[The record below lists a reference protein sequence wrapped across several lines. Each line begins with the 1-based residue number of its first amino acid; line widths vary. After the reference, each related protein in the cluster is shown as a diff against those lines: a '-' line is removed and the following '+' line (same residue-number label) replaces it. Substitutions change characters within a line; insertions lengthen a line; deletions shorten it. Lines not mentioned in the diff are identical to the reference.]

1 MPTDAPEVLQR
12 EDAVEEHE
20 DDAASDPDVCI
31 ESVKK
36 VRAIVADHADFV
48 GLWQTSLVGVF
59 SCYDD
64 MVAEMESIITDRFL
78 PNVEMRKALLAV
90 AESAAH
96 LGEVTDKSDP
106 EEAILGVIAQASP
119 SMTAAPSSYVQ
130 VCISMVAAL
139 SGIPQD
145 KKMILP
151 ESGPDIQALTLDAET
166 SDDAPDDALTVKRSC
181 IVEFPQHV
189 VASTFAT
196 ESVDFLQKCA
206 AQLMG
211 QFMEH
216 IKVKCIILPNTAAVD
231 AARGNGLARLAA
243 CVIDGAVVTQHA
255 ALEEATLDNVLTN
268 MSKPTACKSLL
279 RVLLDIAPLV
289 DVSSLVVAAMQEHM
303 SATKVT
309 DDAVDILRFA
319 FGAYAELQHIARS
332 IASYAPLTANSG
344 YACGDTGAKDS
355 VTQIIIGLRKMC
367 ASAKELLEQVPPAL
381 LKLGFPGPVVTP
393 ELGSNWLKVVSEKVV
408 PEMAEHCI
416 KDVASILDRH
426 SSELRSKLP
435 NFEHI
440 FPEGLYIR
448 NLAASE
454 LLHAPH
460 RAALPKHSVQLFH
473 FIGSLARVHTALH
486 LSPPAVSHPLT
497 KATIA
502 AAQVVY
508 DRAKLIV
515 SIIAHAH
522 VIQVETG
529 AQQKLS
535 AAALLKRADPVP
547 QVLLQA
553 RAGALADILDKSLP
567 TPRLRKLANPP
578 AGRLPPMPD
587 RRPPDRRPPA
597 RPPTRQRV
605 PGRRPASPMPAHAR
619 HARSDGRACMPP
631 PACSCF
637 WGAARVA
644 KMSASAPAEPQ
655 ELRNIIGPTAG
666 DEGDEATPAKRSKRP
681 RVT

>member
-36 VRAIVADHADFV
+36 VRAIVADHVDFV

-119 SMTAAPSSYVQ
+119 SMTAAPSHYVQ

-151 ESGPDIQALTLDAET
+151 ESGLDIQALTLDAET

-206 AQLMG
+206 AQL
-211 QFMEH
+211 
-216 IKVKCIILPNTAAVD
+216 NAA
-231 AARGNGLARLAA
+231 
-243 CVIDGAVVTQHA
+243 
-255 ALEEATLDNVLTN
+255 
-268 MSKPTACKSLL
+268 
-279 RVLLDIAPLV
+279 
-289 DVSSLVVAAMQEHM
+289 
-303 SATKVT
+303 
-309 DDAVDILRFA
+309 
-319 FGAYAELQHIARS
+319 
-332 IASYAPLTANSG
+332 
-344 YACGDTGAKDS
+344 S
-355 VTQIIIGLRKMC
+355 V
-367 ASAKELLEQVPPAL
+367 
-381 LKLGFPGPVVTP
+381 
-393 ELGSNWLKVVSEKVV
+393 
-408 PEMAEHCI
+408 
-416 KDVASILDRH
+416 LDRH
-426 SSELRSKLP
+426 SSELGSKLP

-460 RAALPKHSVQLFH
+460 RAALPKHSVQPFH
-473 FIGSLARVHTALH
+473 FLGSLARVHTALH
-486 LSPPAVSHPLT
+486 LSPPAVSNPLT

-535 AAALLKRADPVP
+535 AAALLKRADLVP
-547 QVLLQA
+547 RVLLQA

-567 TPRLRKLANPP
+567 APRLRKLANPP

-597 RPPTRQRV
+597 RPRTRQRV

-619 HARSDGRACMPP
+619 HARSDGRACMHP

-637 WGAARVA
+637 
-644 KMSASAPAEPQ
+644 
-655 ELRNIIGPTAG
+655 
-666 DEGDEATPAKRSKRP
+666 
-681 RVT
+681 